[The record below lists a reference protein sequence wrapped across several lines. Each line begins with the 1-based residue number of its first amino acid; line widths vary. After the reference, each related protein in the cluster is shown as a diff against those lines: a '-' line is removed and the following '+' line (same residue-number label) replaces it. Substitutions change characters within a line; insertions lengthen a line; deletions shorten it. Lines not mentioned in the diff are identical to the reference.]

1 MAGRRGLAHM
11 TKDNI
16 DVKISI
22 VMPLYNAERYIS
34 EALDSIYHQTFSEF
48 EILLVNDCSEDRTQQ
63 ILDAYST
70 KDIRAKCITLHRRHG
85 AGMARNIGM
94 EHAKGKYI
102 IFLDGDDI
110 FHEDMLKKAYE
121 KIVEFDSDLVC
132 FDYTSAL
139 SENIYKKVN
148 KKKSRRFVEMF
159 CKQCFKVTD
168 MKLSDFRQIN
178 TAAWNKMYR
187 LKYLEYNHLKF
198 QNLPCCN
205 DVFFVQ
211 MSFFLAPKIIMLDT
225 EEAMLYFRIHE
236 EKSRIAI
243 HQNPMCGFYAF
254 DAIQKE
260 LIERG
265 IFDKYYQYFY
275 TSSFFNLHSL
285 CITTKDDQQR
295 EEFDRYIREVAIDKW
310 CTNRSEFDNLLVDF
324 VKLQWENWQ
333 KNGMEQISEDVNIQF
348 VIEDFG
354 VQIIDQ
360 FLKWK
365 AENRQVAIWGI
376 GKRGRCLL
384 RFLDRNCLYA
394 DRLIDSSEKKQGEII
409 NGLVV
414 EAPDEFDMDII
425 VVTSV
430 GIDKEI
436 EAYIKERSN
445 KDIRIVQLD
454 SIWEENIKCN
464 K

>member
-1 MAGRRGLAHM
+1 M
-11 TKDNI
+11 
-16 DVKISI
+16 
-22 VMPLYNAERYIS
+22 
-34 EALDSIYHQTFSEF
+34 
-48 EILLVNDCSEDRTQQ
+48 
-63 ILDAYST
+63 
-70 KDIRAKCITLHRRHG
+70 
-85 AGMARNIGM
+85 
-94 EHAKGKYI
+94 
-102 IFLDGDDI
+102 
-110 FHEDMLKKAYE
+110 
-121 KIVEFDSDLVC
+121 
-132 FDYTSAL
+132 
-139 SENIYKKVN
+139 
-148 KKKSRRFVEMF
+148 
-159 CKQCFKVTD
+159 
-168 MKLSDFRQIN
+168 
-178 TAAWNKMYR
+178 
-187 LKYLEYNHLKF
+187 
-198 QNLPCCN
+198 
-205 DVFFVQ
+205 
-211 MSFFLAPKIIMLDT
+211 
-225 EEAMLYFRIHE
+225 
-236 EKSRIAI
+236 
-243 HQNPMCGFYAF
+243 
-254 DAIQKE
+254 AIQKE

>member
-110 FHEDMLKKAYE
+110 FHKDMLKKAYE

-159 CKQCFKVTD
+159 C
-168 MKLSDFRQIN
+168 LS
-178 TAAWNKMYR
+178 
-187 LKYLEYNHLKF
+187 L
-198 QNLPCCN
+198 
-205 DVFFVQ
+205 
-211 MSFFLAPKIIMLDT
+211 
-225 EEAMLYFRIHE
+225 IH
-236 EKSRIAI
+236 I
-243 HQNPMCGFYAF
+243 
-254 DAIQKE
+254 
-260 LIERG
+260 
-265 IFDKYYQYFY
+265 
-275 TSSFFNLHSL
+275 
-285 CITTKDDQQR
+285 
-295 EEFDRYIREVAIDKW
+295 
-310 CTNRSEFDNLLVDF
+310 
-324 VKLQWENWQ
+324 
-333 KNGMEQISEDVNIQF
+333 
-348 VIEDFG
+348 
-354 VQIIDQ
+354 
-360 FLKWK
+360 
-365 AENRQVAIWGI
+365 
-376 GKRGRCLL
+376 
-384 RFLDRNCLYA
+384 
-394 DRLIDSSEKKQGEII
+394 
-409 NGLVV
+409 
-414 EAPDEFDMDII
+414 
-425 VVTSV
+425 
-430 GIDKEI
+430 
-436 EAYIKERSN
+436 
-445 KDIRIVQLD
+445 
-454 SIWEENIKCN
+454 
-464 K
+464 